1 MTPDWVACGHSIGWC
16 RQGIFGISAVVSV
29 NVVLVTHTS
38 PVWDFSI
45 TNLSHLTI
53 STHTELYI
61 NQLRLWYHFGILH
74 LAQTLLTCIIAFKV
88 SDFYKNFICIYI
100 IIKYNWLVWFL
111 AENSQNIS
119 NWNAT
124 AQPQIIW
131 NGHLFSFYTENLPK
145 HKQLSVSFSINS

>member
-29 NVVLVTHTS
+29 NVTFSYTHITS
-38 PVWDFSI
+38 LRFYNL
-45 TNLSHLTI
+45 NLSHLTI

-100 IIKYNWLVWFL
+100 IIKYNWLVWFH

-119 NWNAT
+119 NCYAT
-124 AQPQIIW
+124 AQPQITW
-131 NGHLFSFYTENLPK
+131 NGHLFSFYTENLPNISNFQS
-145 HKQLSVSFSINS
+145 HFP